1 MKYEVNLTDQAHAE
15 AEFAFKWIEQSS
27 PTNAVEWFN
36 GLVDAV
42 ETLCSMPERCI
53 VAPESED
60 VGQEIRQLLY
70 GKFRIL
76 FSIEKQTVY
85 VLHIRHGAQK
95 HLSKEDF

>member
-42 ETLCSMPERCI
+42 ETLCSMPERCS
-53 VAPESED
+53 VAPESQD

-70 GKFRIL
+70 GKFRII

-95 HLSKEDF
+95 HLSKENF